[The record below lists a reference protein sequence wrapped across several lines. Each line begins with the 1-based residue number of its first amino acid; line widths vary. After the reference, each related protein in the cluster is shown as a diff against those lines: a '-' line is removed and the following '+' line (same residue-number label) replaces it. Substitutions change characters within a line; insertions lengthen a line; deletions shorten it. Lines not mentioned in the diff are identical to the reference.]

1 MRRHAFLKGV
11 LTLSVFGALVLAQ
24 SHAAVG
30 ANEATPASCRAR
42 VIDELGTLRD
52 DFRAHVFGSRQYASN
67 KFELLTGGPAASAI
81 TGILETKGRLTSELV
96 TPVVESYRVLQCRM
110 NAVCNAMNQSFA
122 VAGNTSLTLKQ
133 FGCTDR
139 SAGSF
144 SECSFKDRPFTQK
157 EFDDLA
163 KECARLVD
171 TSLEAERSV
180 LRLAFSYDSGYRSM
194 LQFAGMIDWFQ
205 GDLPRE
211 TMLPLRDMV
220 KMLGKLHEI
229 PCFIGQCDRPDTSA
243 IGPPK
248 L

>member
-1 MRRHAFLKGV
+1 MRYAPYTKGF
-11 LTLSVFGALVLAQ
+11 LTLSVFGVFVLLQ
-24 SHAAVG
+24 THAAVG
-30 ANEATPASCRAR
+30 ADEATPASCRTR
-42 VIDELGTLRD
+42 IVDELGTLRD
-52 DFRAHVFGSRQYASN
+52 DFRAHVFGSRRYASN
-67 KFELLTGGPAASAI
+67 QFELLTGGPAAAAR

-122 VAGNTSLTLKQ
+122 VAGNTPLTLRQ
-133 FGCTDR
+133 FGCTDG
-139 SAGSF
+139 SVGSF
-144 SECSFKDRPFTQK
+144 GECSFKDRPFTQK

-163 KECARLVD
+163 QECARLVT
-171 TSLEAERSV
+171 TSLGAERSV
-180 LRLAFSYDSGYRSM
+180 LTLAFSYDSGYRSM

-211 TMLPLRDMV
+211 TMQPLRDMV